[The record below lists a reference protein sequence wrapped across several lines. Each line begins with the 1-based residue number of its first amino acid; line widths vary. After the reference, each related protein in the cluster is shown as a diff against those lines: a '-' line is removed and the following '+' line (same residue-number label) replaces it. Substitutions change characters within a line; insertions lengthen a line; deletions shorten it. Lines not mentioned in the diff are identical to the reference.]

1 MHIIC
6 TNVLRD
12 VIRMYFIRVRCV
24 THAHL
29 LQIYD
34 SELEK
39 VREFG
44 GFEDHFETFPLVRGR
59 LADDDEDEDGSRIVG
74 KFKVTKI

>member
-1 MHIIC
+1 M
-6 TNVLRD
+6 
-12 VIRMYFIRVRCV
+12 
-24 THAHL
+24 THARL

-74 KFKVTKI
+74 KFKVTNI